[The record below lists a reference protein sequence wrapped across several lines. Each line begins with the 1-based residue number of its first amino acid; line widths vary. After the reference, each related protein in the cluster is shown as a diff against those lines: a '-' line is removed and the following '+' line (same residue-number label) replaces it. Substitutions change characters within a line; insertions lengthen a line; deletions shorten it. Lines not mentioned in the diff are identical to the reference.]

1 MFITKIKIHFKNK
14 YLYWLSFLLPACIF
28 ASYFIYRNHEI
39 LTVDLG
45 QQYID
50 FLAFYKNNLFS
61 NPLNFIFTFS
71 SGLGNSF
78 IGTWA
83 YYLTSPFNFLLLI
96 FPKSQLPEAILLI
109 ISLKIGS
116 IGLSGFY
123 YFQKFFNGDNKIFA
137 LAASLAFSLSGFVV
151 SYNLNLM
158 WLDSLILLPLLLDAI
173 DKLEDKRR
181 HYFYLTMITFLLWLT
196 NFYTGFMVLFFG
208 LLYFLNTLLNSSFS
222 KKQIILQYVTKIF
235 FGTSLAALILL
246 PSFFEILNGKIHS
259 DTTLSMG
266 FQFPPYQTFYKLTI
280 GAFNFTE
287 MEKGLPNIFLT
298 SIFTL
303 LCILYFIN
311 QHFSIKEKL
320 LSALL
325 LTFLFFSFSFNPLI
339 LLWHLG
345 QYPVWYPAR
354 FSFIF
359 SFYAIYL
366 GVQVLAHTQEFSPS
380 SKIISL
386 LLVISLSSFLFLNLH
401 QKEFLNQ
408 TNIILT
414 ILFLLCSLLILLFFN
429 YKWIPV
435 IFFGIVGLEVSI
447 NLIASLDNISY
458 QKNFDYTNFT
468 KNISE
473 STAYLHK
480 YDSGLYRTEKTF
492 TRSDDDP
499 LSNDYYGI
507 SNFNSISDRSTINLI
522 DYLGLE
528 NNDNSFTNNFATP
541 LSDSILGIK
550 YNIVP
555 IKNRRKLP
563 AEQQIVFTSAFYRPD
578 LIRNKVVKSFK
589 QVQIRKNSSALPL
602 IFISPSH
609 KKINFYTSMPS
620 ANQNTLFNSIV
631 GKKINLFNSLYL
643 TNPNKIENIKSTKNV
658 NEYQKINKSRIATLS
673 FKISSFQKG
682 PYYLELPSN
691 LDAESVSITVNGHH
705 LNNQDLGISNKLL
718 NIGYYSPNTPIKVTF
733 KLNNEKTNLSGIR
746 VLQFREHEFNQI
758 IRQFNEKQPITQQT
772 SPISLKLNYTA
783 RRDKILN
790 STIPYSKNWLIL
802 DNGKLLKTEK
812 FAHTF
817 LSARLSK
824 GKHHLTLIYIPF
836 AFLIGLIISIV
847 SLIIIFILKPKKT

>member
-208 LLYFLNTLLNSSFS
+208 LLYFINTLLNSSFS
-222 KKQIILQYVTKIF
+222 KKQIILQYVTKSF

-266 FQFPPYQTFYKLTI
+266 FQFPPYQTFYTLTI

-429 YKWIPV
+429 YK
-435 IFFGIVGLEVSI
+435 
-447 NLIASLDNISY
+447 
-458 QKNFDYTNFT
+458 
-468 KNISE
+468 
-473 STAYLHK
+473 
-480 YDSGLYRTEKTF
+480 
-492 TRSDDDP
+492 
-499 LSNDYYGI
+499 
-507 SNFNSISDRSTINLI
+507 
-522 DYLGLE
+522 
-528 NNDNSFTNNFATP
+528 
-541 LSDSILGIK
+541 
-550 YNIVP
+550 
-555 IKNRRKLP
+555 
-563 AEQQIVFTSAFYRPD
+563 
-578 LIRNKVVKSFK
+578 
-589 QVQIRKNSSALPL
+589 
-602 IFISPSH
+602 
-609 KKINFYTSMPS
+609 
-620 ANQNTLFNSIV
+620 
-631 GKKINLFNSLYL
+631 
-643 TNPNKIENIKSTKNV
+643 
-658 NEYQKINKSRIATLS
+658 
-673 FKISSFQKG
+673 
-682 PYYLELPSN
+682 
-691 LDAESVSITVNGHH
+691 
-705 LNNQDLGISNKLL
+705 
-718 NIGYYSPNTPIKVTF
+718 
-733 KLNNEKTNLSGIR
+733 
-746 VLQFREHEFNQI
+746 
-758 IRQFNEKQPITQQT
+758 
-772 SPISLKLNYTA
+772 
-783 RRDKILN
+783 
-790 STIPYSKNWLIL
+790 
-802 DNGKLLKTEK
+802 
-812 FAHTF
+812 
-817 LSARLSK
+817 
-824 GKHHLTLIYIPF
+824 
-836 AFLIGLIISIV
+836 
-847 SLIIIFILKPKKT
+847 

>member
-208 LLYFLNTLLNSSFS
+208 LLYFINTLLNSSFS
-222 KKQIILQYVTKIF
+222 KKQIILQYVTKSF

-620 ANQNTLFNSIV
+620 ANQNTLFNS
-631 GKKINLFNSLYL
+631 LYL

>member
-1 MFITKIKIHFKNK
+1 M
-14 YLYWLSFLLPACIF
+14 
-28 ASYFIYRNHEI
+28 
-39 LTVDLG
+39 
-45 QQYID
+45 
-50 FLAFYKNNLFS
+50 
-61 NPLNFIFTFS
+61 
-71 SGLGNSF
+71 
-78 IGTWA
+78 
-83 YYLTSPFNFLLLI
+83 
-96 FPKSQLPEAILLI
+96 
-109 ISLKIGS
+109 
-116 IGLSGFY
+116 
-123 YFQKFFNGDNKIFA
+123 
-137 LAASLAFSLSGFVV
+137 
-151 SYNLNLM
+151 
-158 WLDSLILLPLLLDAI
+158 
-173 DKLEDKRR
+173 
-181 HYFYLTMITFLLWLT
+181 
-196 NFYTGFMVLFFG
+196 
-208 LLYFLNTLLNSSFS
+208 
-222 KKQIILQYVTKIF
+222 
-235 FGTSLAALILL
+235 
-246 PSFFEILNGKIHS
+246 
-259 DTTLSMG
+259 
-266 FQFPPYQTFYKLTI
+266 
-280 GAFNFTE
+280 
-287 MEKGLPNIFLT
+287 
-298 SIFTL
+298 
-303 LCILYFIN
+303 
-311 QHFSIKEKL
+311 
-320 LSALL
+320 
-325 LTFLFFSFSFNPLI
+325 
-339 LLWHLG
+339 
-345 QYPVWYPAR
+345 
-354 FSFIF
+354 
-359 SFYAIYL
+359 
-366 GVQVLAHTQEFSPS
+366 
-380 SKIISL
+380 
-386 LLVISLSSFLFLNLH
+386 
-401 QKEFLNQ
+401 
-408 TNIILT
+408 
-414 ILFLLCSLLILLFFN
+414 LILLFFN

-602 IFISPSH
+602 IFFSPSH

-718 NIGYYSPNTPIKVTF
+718 NIGYYSPNTPIKITF